1 MFLLISGSTLLYKT
15 SNLEKY
21 GTLGQDTSLT
31 CEEDTITNATT
42 SFIFKKNGRGFIF
55 NGVVSE
61 PTKYMVTNNVGSIV
75 LIIKNTSTN
84 DEGEYRCSIGFIKES
99 APYDLKVE
107 G

>member
-1 MFLLISGSTLLYKT
+1 VFLLISGSTLLYKT
-15 SNLEKY
+15 NNLEKY

-31 CEEDTITNATT
+31 CEEVTITNATT
-42 SFIFKKNGRGFIF
+42 FFNFKKNGRRFIF
-55 NGVVSE
+55 DGLVSQ
-61 PTKYMVTNNVGSIV
+61 PTKYIVTNNVGSIV